1 MPIQMPP
8 DPKPEEKSAREL
20 SPMTILQEGGTTQPP
35 AGIVHPS
42 KSINHAFSMND
53 EVEYS
58 DTNGDA
64 EADPTPEDRSEPL
77 LMEVDPNA
85 LKGAPMET

>member
-8 DPKPEEKSAREL
+8 DPSPEEKSAKEL
-20 SPMTILQEGGTTQPP
+20 SPMTILQQGGQTVAPP
-35 AGIVHPS
+35 GVVHPS

-58 DTNGDA
+58 DPDKETEA
-64 EADPTPEDRSEPL
+64 EPTPEDRTEPL
-77 LMEVDPNA
+77 LAEVDPIA
-85 LKGAPMET
+85 LKGASMET